1 MVVEGKEL
9 TVESEV
15 YAGCG
20 MGMDAKM
27 LNDKK
32 EEVGYL
38 HIYRVCDATFQ
49 IERFAVKEKYRGKGI
64 GSELLNTL
72 QKKVKKY
79 GGKKIIVY
87 PNSEPYEGECYIE
100 RRELYEIYGKLG
112 FRFIDSDVDVE
123 KSNCCMVKILA

>member
-15 YAGCG
+15 YDGCG

-27 LNDKK
+27 FNEKK

-38 HIYRVCDATFQ
+38 HIYHLHDATFQ

-64 GSELLNTL
+64 GRELLNTL

-87 PNSEPYEGECYIE
+87 PNSEPYEDECYTKQS
-100 RRELYEIYGKLG
+100 ELYEIYGKLG
-112 FRFIDSDVDVE
+112 FRFADGDVDTE
-123 KSNCCMVKILA
+123 KPNYCMVKKLV